1 MDQVSFIFWPI
12 FVAINFYFFRQE
24 TPVDVNLKIGL
35 DTFVLNKPD
44 GDLSKNIDVKQEEI
58 TSVVY
63 YKNADGQPAV
73 MKYVSPFDK
82 SDKIRNGK

>member
-1 MDQVSFIFWPI
+1 M
-12 FVAINFYFFRQE
+12 NFYFFRQE
-24 TPVDVNLKIGL
+24 TPVDQNLKIGL
-35 DTFVLNKPD
+35 TYVLNKRD
-44 GDLSKNIDVKQEEI
+44 GDLSNNIDVKQEEI

-63 YKNADGQPAV
+63 YKDPTGQPAV

>member
-1 MDQVSFIFWPI
+1 MDK
-12 FVAINFYFFRQE
+12 
-24 TPVDVNLKIGL
+24 NLKIGL
-35 DTFVLNKPD
+35 DTYVLNKRD
-44 GDLSKNIDVKQEEI
+44 GDLSNNIEVKQEEI

-63 YKNADGQPAV
+63 YKDATGQPAV

>member
-1 MDQVSFIFWPI
+1 MDQ
-12 FVAINFYFFRQE
+12 
-24 TPVDVNLKIGL
+24 NLKIGL
-35 DTFVLNKPD
+35 DTYILNKRD
-44 GDLSKNIDVKQEEI
+44 GDLSNNIDVKQEEI

-63 YKNADGQPAV
+63 YKDATGQPAV

>member
-1 MDQVSFIFWPI
+1 M
-12 FVAINFYFFRQE
+12 NFYFFRQE
-24 TPVDVNLKIGL
+24 TPVDQNLKIGL
-35 DTFVLNKPD
+35 DTYVLNKRD
-44 GDLSKNIDVKQEEI
+44 GDLSNNIDVKQEEI

-63 YKNADGQPAV
+63 YKDATGQPAV

>member
-1 MDQVSFIFWPI
+1 M
-12 FVAINFYFFRQE
+12 NFYFFRQE
-24 TPVDVNLKIGL
+24 TPVDQNLKIGL
-35 DTFVLNKPD
+35 DTYVLNKRD
-44 GDLSKNIDVKQEEI
+44 GDLSNNIDVKQEEI

-63 YKNADGQPAV
+63 YKDDTGQPAV

>member
-1 MDQVSFIFWPI
+1 MDQ
-12 FVAINFYFFRQE
+12 
-24 TPVDVNLKIGL
+24 NLKIGL
-35 DTFVLNKPD
+35 DTYVRNKRD
-44 GDLSKNIDVKQEEI
+44 GDSSNNIDVKQEEI

-63 YKNADGQPAV
+63 YKDATGKPAV

>member
-1 MDQVSFIFWPI
+1 MDQVKYAQFLTHFCYLK
-12 FVAINFYFFRQE
+12 FLFRQE
-24 TPVDVNLKIGL
+24 TPVNQNLKIGT
-35 DTFVLNKPD
+35 DTFVLNKQD

-63 YKNADGQPAV
+63 YKDATGQPAV